1 LIRVRKEKK
10 STMPE
15 VELPNPEEL
24 EEVAGKRFSRHVALT
39 TALYAVLLAITS
51 LGGNN
56 AMKDM
61 LMSQQL
67 SSNQW
72 SYYQSKS
79 LKESFARDRRESA
92 EAILAERG
100 AMMRPDAR
108 TAYERRRN
116 AAASDEARYAKEKE
130 EILAQAK
137 EYEKE
142 RDVGRAK
149 DPYFD
154 FGEVLL
160 QLAIVTAS
168 ISILSGSSPV
178 YIFSIVMAVFGAVLS
193 MNGFLLLFT
202 LPFLGP

>member
-1 LIRVRKEKK
+1 M
-10 STMPE
+10 SD
-15 VELPNPEEL
+15 VELPDPDEL
-24 EEVAGKRFSRHVALT
+24 VEVAGKRFSKRVALT

-56 AMKDM
+56 ATKDM
-61 LMSQQL
+61 MLSQQM
-67 SSNQW
+67 SNNQW
-72 SYYQSKS
+72 SYYQAKS
-79 LKESFARDRRESA
+79 IKESFSRDRRESI
-92 EAILAERG
+92 EAILAER
-100 AMMRPDAR
+100 AATMKPDAR
-108 TAYERRRN
+108 AAFERMRD

-130 EILAQAK
+130 QILAQAK
-137 EYEKE
+137 ALEKD

-168 ISILSGSSPV
+168 IAILSGSSPV
-178 YIFSIVMAVFGAVLS
+178 YLFSIAMAVFGAVLS
-193 MNGFLLLFT
+193 MNGFLQLFT

>member
-1 LIRVRKEKK
+1 M
-10 STMPE
+10 SE

-24 EEVAGKRFSRHVALT
+24 EAAAGKRFSKRVALT

-56 AMKDM
+56 AAKDM
-61 LMSQQL
+61 MLSQQQ

-72 SYYQSKS
+72 SYYQAKS
-79 LKESFARDRRESA
+79 IKEAFALERRESV

-100 AMMRPDAR
+100 ATMKPAAR
-108 TAYERRRN
+108 AAFERMRN

-130 EILAQAK
+130 QILAQAK
-137 EYEKE
+137 ALEKD

-160 QLAIVTAS
+160 QLAIVAAS
-168 ISILSGSSPV
+168 IAILSGSSPV
-178 YIFSIVMAVFGAVLS
+178 YLFSIVMAAFGAVLS
-193 MNGFLLLFT
+193 LNGFLQLFT

>member
-1 LIRVRKEKK
+1 
-10 STMPE
+10 MPE
-15 VELPNPEEL
+15 VELPNLEEL
-24 EEVAGKRFSRHVALT
+24 KESAGKQFSKRVALT

-56 AMKDM
+56 ATKEMM
-61 LMSQQL
+61 LHQQM

-72 SYYQSKS
+72 SYYQAKS
-79 LKESFARDRRESA
+79 IKESFARERRESV

-100 AMMRPDAR
+100 ATMKPDAR
-108 TAYERRRN
+108 VAYERMRET
-116 AAASDEARYAKEKE
+116 AASDEARYAKEKE
-130 EILAQAK
+130 QILAEAK
-137 EYEKE
+137 ALEKD
-142 RDVGRAK
+142 RDIGRAK

-168 ISILSGSSPV
+168 TAILSGSSPV
-178 YIFSIVMAVFGAVLS
+178 YLFSIVMATLGAALS
-193 MNGFLLLFT
+193 LNGFLLLFT

>member
-1 LIRVRKEKK
+1 M
-10 STMPE
+10 SE

-24 EEVAGKRFSRHVALT
+24 EEAAGKRFSKRVALT
-39 TALYAVLLAITS
+39 TAIYAVLLAITS

-56 AMKDM
+56 ATKEMM
-61 LMSQQL
+61 LSQQM
-67 SSNQW
+67 SNNQW

-79 LKESFARDRRESA
+79 IKESFALERRASV

-100 AMMRPDAR
+100 AAMTPAAR
-108 TAYERRRN
+108 MVFERRRD
-116 AAASDEARYAKEKE
+116 AAASDEARYAKEKGQ
-130 EILAQAK
+130 ILAEAK
-137 EYEKE
+137 TLEKD
-142 RDVGRAK
+142 RDIGRAK

-168 ISILSGSSPV
+168 TAILSGSSPV
-178 YIFSIVMAVFGAVLS
+178 YLFSIVMAAFGAVLS
-193 MNGFLLLFT
+193 LNGFLQLFT

>member
-1 LIRVRKEKK
+1 M
-10 STMPE
+10 SE
-15 VELPNPEEL
+15 VEIPNPEEL
-24 EEVAGKRFSRHVALT
+24 KETAGKQFSKRVALT

-56 AMKDM
+56 ATKEMM
-61 LMSQQL
+61 LHQQM

-72 SYYQSKS
+72 SYYQAKS
-79 LKESFARDRRESA
+79 IKESFARERRESV

-100 AMMRPDAR
+100 ATMKPGARAAYGRMRDASG
-108 TAYERRRN
+108 
-116 AAASDEARYAKEKE
+116 SDEARYAKEKE
-130 EILAQAK
+130 QILAQAK
-137 EYEKE
+137 ELEMN

-168 ISILSGSSPV
+168 TAILSGSSPV
-178 YIFSIVMAVFGAVLS
+178 YLFSIVMATLGAALS
-193 MNGFLLLFT
+193 LNGFLLLFT

>member
-1 LIRVRKEKK
+1 M
-10 STMPE
+10 SE

-24 EEVAGKRFSRHVALT
+24 EEAAGKRFSKRVALT
-39 TALYAVLLAITS
+39 TALYAVLLALTS

-56 AMKDM
+56 AAKDM
-61 LMSQQL
+61 MLSQQM

-72 SYYQSKS
+72 SYYQAKS
-79 LKESFARDRRESA
+79 IKESFTRERRESV

-100 AMMRPDAR
+100 ATMKPDAR
-108 TAYERRRN
+108 AAYERMRG

-130 EILAQAK
+130 EIFAQAK
-137 EYEKE
+137 ALEKD
-142 RDVGRAK
+142 RDIGRAK

-154 FGEVLL
+154 FAEVLL

-168 ISILSGSSPV
+168 IAILSGSSPI
-178 YIFSIVMAVFGAVLS
+178 YLFSIVMAALGTALS
-193 MNGFLLLFT
+193 LNGFLLLFK

>member
-1 LIRVRKEKK
+1 
-10 STMPE
+10 MPE
-15 VELPNPEEL
+15 VELPNLEEL
-24 EEVAGKRFSRHVALT
+24 EEDAGKRFSKRVALT

-56 AMKDM
+56 ATKDM
-61 LMSQQL
+61 MLSQQM
-67 SSNQW
+67 SNNQW
-72 SYYQSKS
+72 SYYQAKS
-79 LKESFARDRRESA
+79 IKESFSRDRRESL
-92 EAILAERG
+92 EAILAER
-100 AMMRPDAR
+100 AATMKPYARAAFERMRD
-108 TAYERRRN
+108 

-130 EILAQAK
+130 QILAQAK
-137 EYEKE
+137 ALEKD

-168 ISILSGSSPV
+168 IAILSGSSPV
-178 YIFSIVMAVFGAVLS
+178 YLFSIAMAVLGAVLS
-193 MNGFLLLFT
+193 MNGFLQLFT

>member
-1 LIRVRKEKK
+1 
-10 STMPE
+10 MPE

-24 EEVAGKRFSRHVALT
+24 EEAAGKRFSKRVALT

-56 AMKDM
+56 ATKEMM
-61 LMSQQL
+61 LSQQL

-72 SYYQSKS
+72 AYYQAKS
-79 LKESFARDRRESA
+79 IKESFARERRESV

-100 AMMRPDAR
+100 AAMKADAR
-108 TAYERRRN
+108 VVYERMRD
-116 AAASDEARYAKEKE
+116 AAASDEARYGKEKE
-130 EILAQAK
+130 QLLAQAK
-137 EYEKE
+137 ALEKD
-142 RDVGRAK
+142 RDISRAK

-154 FGEVLL
+154 FGEVML

-168 ISILSGSSPV
+168 IAILSGSSPV
-178 YIFSIVMAVFGAVLS
+178 YLFSIAMAALGMTLS
-193 MNGFLLLFT
+193 LNGFLQLFA